1 MSKKSKTT
9 SSGTSAP
16 SIDTLVEDIQGL
28 FGTASHEVDPKRAEV
43 LGHTIATVVTQ
54 RLAEEDGSRKGTLR
68 MSNLGKGDRQIWY
81 EVVSDVKVEPLPPD
95 TKIKF
100 LFGDVWEAIMLFLAK
115 EAGHEVSHEQEEVVI
130 DGVVGHMD
138 AVIDGVVVDV
148 KTASKYAFRKFKDGT
163 LQDNDAFG
171 YYEQLAGYSHALGD
185 LPGAWLAV
193 EKEQGHMALLSA
205 PADDLVALKIPE
217 RIKHLKAVV
226 ADTEN
231 PPERCYPDEEMGKSG
246 NRVLGVNC
254 SYCPFKFHCWSDA
267 NQGVGLRTF
276 LYAKGPV
283 HFTHVEREPKDQYEV
298 TF

>member
-1 MSKKSKTT
+1 MSKKSV
-9 SSGTSAP
+9 S
-16 SIDTLVEDIQGL
+16 TLVEDIQNL
-28 FGTASHEVDPKRAEV
+28 FGTASHTVDPKRAEA
-43 LGHTIATVVTQ
+43 LGATIAQVVSQ

-81 EVVSDVKVEPLPPD
+81 EVVSNLKTDPLPPD

-115 EAGHEVSHEQEEVVI
+115 EAGHEVTHEQEEVIV
-130 DGVVGHMD
+130 DGIVGHMD

-148 KTASKYAFRKFKDGT
+148 KTASKYAFKKFKDGT

-171 YYEQLAGYSHALGD
+171 YYEQLAGYAHALGD
-185 LPGAWLAV
+185 IDGAWLAV
-193 EKEQGHMALLSA
+193 EKEQGHLALLEA
-205 PADDLVALKIPE
+205 PKEELQALNIPA
-217 RIKHLKAVV
+217 RITHLKDVV
-226 ADTEN
+226 SKDE

-254 SYCPFKFHCWSDA
+254 SYCPFKLHCWSDS

-276 LYAKGPV
+276 LFSKGPV
-283 HFTHVEREPKDQYEV
+283 HFTHVEKEPKDIYEV

>member
-1 MSKKSKTT
+1 MSKKSNKT
-9 SSGTSAP
+9 
-16 SIDTLVEDIQGL
+16 IDTLVPDIQGL
-28 FGTASHEVDPKRAEV
+28 FGVPSHEVDPKRAEA
-43 LGHTIATVVTQ
+43 LGHTIAQVVSQ

-81 EVVSDVKVEPLPPD
+81 EVVSDVKTEPLSPD

-115 EAGHEVSHEQEEVVI
+115 EAGHEVTHEQEEVVT

-171 YYEQLAGYSHALGD
+171 YYEQLAGYSNALGN

-193 EKEQGHMALLSA
+193 EKEQGHMALLPASA
-205 PADDLVALKIPE
+205 EELESLRIED
-217 RIKHLKAVV
+217 RIKHLKEVV
-226 ADTEN
+226 ANPE

-254 SYCPFKFHCWSDA
+254 SYCPFKFHCWADA

-283 HFTHVEREPKDQYEV
+283 HFTHIEKEPKDQYEV

>member
-1 MSKKSKTT
+1 MSKKSEKT
-9 SSGTSAP
+9 
-16 SIDTLVEDIQGL
+16 IDTLVPDIQGL
-28 FGTASHEVDPKRAEV
+28 FGVASHEVDPERAAA
-43 LGHTIATVVTQ
+43 LGETIATVVSQ
-54 RLAEEDGSRKGTLR
+54 RLAELDGSRKGTLR

-81 EVVSDVKVEPLPPD
+81 EVVSDVKVEPLGPD

-115 EAGHEVSHEQEEVVI
+115 EAGHEVTHEQEEVVT

-171 YYEQLAGYSHALGD
+171 YYEQLAGYSNALGN

-193 EKEQGHMALLSA
+193 EKEQGHMALLPASA
-205 PADDLVALKIPE
+205 EELAALRIE
-217 RIKHLKAVV
+217 DRIKHLKAVV
-226 ADTEN
+226 ADKEN

-276 LYAKGPV
+276 LFAKGPV
-283 HFTHVEREPKDQYEV
+283 HFTDVQREPKDNFEV

>member
-1 MSKKSKTT
+1 MSKKSKT
-9 SSGTSAP
+9 
-16 SIDTLVEDIQGL
+16 IDTLVEDIQGL
-28 FGTASHEVDPKRAEV
+28 FGTASHQVDPKRAEA
-43 LGHTIATVVTQ
+43 LGHTIAQVVTQ

-81 EVVSDVKVEPLPPD
+81 EVVSNVKTDPLPPD

-115 EAGHEVSHEQEEVVI
+115 EAGHEVSHEQEEVVT

-148 KTASKYAFRKFKDGT
+148 KTASKYAFKKFKDGT

-171 YYEQLAGYSHALGD
+171 YYEQLAGYSNALGD

-193 EKEQGHMALLSA
+193 EKEQGHMALLPASA
-205 PADDLVALKIPE
+205 DELKSLKIE
-217 RIKHLKAVV
+217 DRIKHLKEVV
-226 ADTEN
+226 ANPE

-276 LYAKGPV
+276 IYAKGPV
-283 HFTHVEREPKDQYEV
+283 HFTHVEKEPKDQYEV